1 VRRYENL
8 IFIEGPPY
16 IPRLTDEC
24 TATYICRLTNEYS
37 GPYSSVPSIF
47 LGFDTKEFISVIF
60 LGIEEYK
67 KPRNV
72 YYFPVVVRMQNP
84 DPVSLLSLI

>member
-1 VRRYENL
+1 
-8 IFIEGPPY
+8 
-16 IPRLTDEC
+16 
-24 TATYICRLTNEYS
+24 
-37 GPYSSVPSIF
+37 VPSIF

-67 KPRNV
+67 RPRNV
-72 YYFPVVVRMQNP
+72 YYFPVVVGMQNP